1 MTPLLAVGI
10 ILLAA
15 IVFGHLFRAI
25 RLPEVTGYIAAG
37 VLVGP
42 SVLGLVNS
50 ENVQTLHVMSEIALG
65 IILFSIGTAF
75 KIDHLLHIGRKI
87 IAISVIEAAF
97 TGGFVYFATTWY
109 GLDWRVC
116 IFLSVIS
123 MSTAPA
129 ATMMVMRELKSSG
142 PLTDAITAVVAFNKI
157 IVLLAFTVAT
167 AYVGMY
173 RPEVEHEGAMQLLFE
188 SGFTLYWEI
197 FGSAAVGYLIGLL
210 LSFWEKAMDE
220 VGERQILMVGAIL
233 MVVGASQVLHVSP
246 LISALV
252 AGSTLANLTP
262 RVEMLGDVIRGLDPP
277 LYAIFFVLA
286 GAAVQLDVLRELGV
300 VGVIFILARMAG
312 KIGGMA
318 AGARFAGMDPV
329 VIRFLGLSMLAL
341 ADLAIGL
348 SHEISRRYPEIES
361 TVATIVLGAVTIYE
375 FVGPLATR
383 LSLIRAREVSTA

>member
-15 IVFGHLFRAI
+15 IVFGHLFRAL

-50 ENVQTLHVMSEIALG
+50 QSLDTLHVMSEIALG

-75 KIDHLLHIGRKI
+75 KIQHVLHIGRKI
-87 IAISVIEAAF
+87 IVISVVEAAC
-97 TGGFVYFATTWY
+97 TGTLVYISTTWY

-129 ATMMVMRELKSSG
+129 ATMLVMREMRTNG

-157 IVLLAFTVAT
+157 IVLLAFSLAT
-167 AYVGMY
+167 AYVGIHQ
-173 RPEVEHEGAMQLLFE
+173 RNADNEGMVALLWE
-188 SGFTLYWEI
+188 SGFWLLWEI
-197 FGSAAVGYLIGLL
+197 FGSAAVGFLIGLM
-210 LSFWEKAMDE
+210 LSFWERAMDE

-233 MVVGASQVLHVSP
+233 LVVGSSQVLQVSP

-252 AGSTLANLTP
+252 AGSALANLTP
-262 RVEMLGDVIRGLDPP
+262 KVEMLGDVIRGLDPP

-286 GAAVQLDVLRELGV
+286 GAAVQLDILRELGV
-300 VGVIFILARMAG
+300 VGVVFIVARMAG

-318 AGARFAGMDPV
+318 IGARLAGMQPV
-329 VIRFLGLSMLAL
+329 VVRFLGLSMLAL

-348 SHEISRRYPEIES
+348 SHETSRRYPEFEG
-361 TVATIVLGAVTIYE
+361 TVTTIVLGAVTIYE
-375 FVGPLATR
+375 FVGPLATK
-383 LSLIRAREVSTA
+383 LSLVRAREVAAG